1 VNADAK
7 LSPWLIIVQRDAED
21 LYKHL
26 REAFE
31 SDPQVTVVKD
41 RRRADRR
48 ALEVPVTGDRRIQDR
63 RRPPAARDEKV
74 WKSLRFH
81 LIHRDE
87 DMTVY
92 EAAGEPPE
100 RARSAPTPNTDDEER
115 ERAGGGAGARRSAS
129 SARPARP
136 RRPGQ
141 RRPRA

>member
-1 VNADAK
+1 VSANAN
-7 LSPWLIIVQRDAED
+7 LTPWLIIVQRDAED

-31 SDPQVTVVKD
+31 SDPKVTVIKD

-48 ALEVPVTGDRRIQDR
+48 ALEVPVTRERRLLDR
-63 RRPPAARDEKV
+63 RRPPVAPDEKV

-87 DMTVY
+87 DVTVY
-92 EAAGEPPE
+92 EAASEFHE
-100 RARSAPTPNTDDEER
+100 RARSAATPNPAAEQQ
-115 ERAGGGAGARRSAS
+115 ERAGDGAGSRRSVGS
-129 SARPARP
+129 TRPARP